1 MPLVTKGDEVS
12 CTKRTKEESGVWCV
26 TFDMRETVWIL
37 PGVRVK
43 ELRKPLPCT
52 RGPEVFNQ
60 WWTGC

>member
-12 CTKRTKEESGVWCV
+12 RRKLTKEGSFVWCV

-43 ELRKPLPCT
+43 EL
-52 RGPEVFNQ
+52 
-60 WWTGC
+60 